1 VKNSCFYVCC
11 NQEDLFL
18 SASIAVP
25 LRKLYSMKRLR
36 LLTILLLPTSIF
48 AQAPD
53 ISLVQNQVIRQSCHV
68 KPGQYHLQAGSE
80 IYTEPVDM
88 AALHAVIVIEGN
100 GITVDF
106 QSAELS
112 STTDITRPDQF
123 TGLAILIKGKHITL
137 KNAVVRGFK
146 IALLAQ
152 DADSLHLENCDFSYN
167 YRPQLRSIREREDF
181 SDWLSYHHNEHDEWL
196 RYGAAFYLK
205 NCQAATVK
213 GCRATGCQNALLMNG
228 CDDGLV
234 YNNFFH
240 FNSGLGIGLYRS
252 SRNKLM
258 HNFLDWNVRGFS
270 HRFYER
276 GQDSAGILLYE
287 QCNNNLIAFNSV
299 THSGDG
305 LFLWA
310 GQSTMDHGQG
320 GCNDNLIYGNDF
332 SNAPT
337 NGIEATFSR
346 NTIQGNLIRGC
357 TYGIWAG
364 YSYESLLMGNLI
376 AGCKTG
382 IAIENGQQNTISRNL
397 FMGDTTGINIWARE
411 TQPPDWGYAQQRDVS
426 SRHDTIDRNVFL
438 GVRKPLKISNAH
450 HISVNGENLFEG
462 FETLLETPKPN
473 EGLKFLRNDVYGT
486 RTELERVWSNPAL
499 AASKNVNFSH
509 TEKPEN
515 PYTPLDIRLA
525 ELHEPDSLPDGM
537 LAVLPETFPQG
548 RRFIMVDA
556 WGPFDFRRPI
566 ATLDTLAGNLYGL
579 VLIGPAGD
587 WKVTGMKGV
596 KKISAQKGRV
606 PTSLTVE
613 RDPAADGVEINFDC
627 VGSQPITTVFGQKI
641 DAGKPYSFNFKRF
654 DKKIRWQIKYYNYAE
669 KIPTINFRQQKPA
682 AEQSVEELYFAW
694 WGKPIEG
701 VQEDFFATVSTTT
714 VDVAPGEYVL
724 ELTSDDGAR
733 LYVDGKLMMDHWDVH
748 EPVTDTVTVSL
759 GGRHSLLIEHFEA
772 TGFATL
778 GFRLQP
784 K

>member
-1 VKNSCFYVCC
+1 
-11 NQEDLFL
+11 
-18 SASIAVP
+18 
-25 LRKLYSMKRLR
+25 MKRLR
-36 LLTILLLPTSIF
+36 LLTIFLLPTSMF
-48 AQAPD
+48 AQTTE
-53 ISLVQNQVIRQSCHV
+53 ISLEQNQVIRASCHV
-68 KPGQYHLQAGSE
+68 KPGQYHLQAG
-80 IYTEPVDM
+80 TETYAGPIDLS
-88 AALHAVIVIEGN
+88 ALNAVITIEGD

-112 STTDITRPDQF
+112 SMADITRPDQF

-137 KNAVVRGFK
+137 KNAVVHGFK

-167 YRPQLRSIREREDF
+167 YRPRLRSIREREDF
-181 SDWLSYHHNEHDEWL
+181 SDWLSYHNNEKDEWL

-205 NCQAATVK
+205 NCRAATVK
-213 GCRATGCQNALLMNG
+213 GCRATGCQNALLLSGSN
-228 CDDGLV
+228 DGLV

-270 HRFYER
+270 YRFYER

-287 QCNNNLIAFNSV
+287 QSHENLIAFNSV
-299 THSGDG
+299 THCGDG

-310 GQSTMDHGQG
+310 GQSTMDSGQG

-346 NTIQGNLIRGC
+346 NTMQGNLIRGC

-376 AGCKTG
+376 AGCKTA

-397 FMGDTTGINIWARE
+397 LMGDTTGINIWARE
-411 TQPPDWGYAQQRDVS
+411 TQPADWGYAQKRDVS
-426 SRHDTIDRNVFL
+426 SRNDTIDRNVFL
-438 GVRKPLKISNAH
+438 GVRKPLKISHSN
-450 HISVNGENLFEG
+450 HISVNGENLFQD
-462 FETLLETPKPN
+462 FETLLETPLPN
-473 EGLKFLRNDVYGT
+473 EGFKFLRNDVYGT
-486 RTELERVWSNPAL
+486 IAELERVWNNPAL

-509 TEKPEN
+509 TGKPEN

-548 RRFIMVDA
+548 RRFIVVDN
-556 WGPFDFRRPI
+556 WGPYDFRRPM
-566 ATLDTLAGNLYGL
+566 ATLDTLSGNLYAL
-579 VLIGPAGD
+579 VLIGPVGD
-587 WKVTGMKGV
+587 WRVANMKGV
-596 KKISAQKGRV
+596 KKISAQKGKI
-606 PTSLTVE
+606 PTTLTVE
-613 RDPAADGVEINFDC
+613 RDPASDGVEINFDYL
-627 VGSQPITTVFGQKI
+627 GSQPITTVFGQKI
-641 DAGKPYSFNFKRF
+641 AAQKPYSFDFKRF
-654 DKKIRWQIKYYNYAE
+654 DKKLYWKIKYYHCAGN
-669 KIPTINFRQQKPA
+669 IPESNFDQQKPL

-694 WGKPIEG
+694 WGKPFEG
-701 VQEDFFATVSTTT
+701 VQEDSFATVSTTT
-714 VDVAPGEYVL
+714 FDVAPGEYVL

-733 LYVDGKLMMDHWDVH
+733 LYIDGKLLIDHWDVH
-748 EPVTDTVTVSL
+748 EPATDTITVPL
-759 GGRHSLLIEHFEA
+759 GGRHSLVIEHFEA

-778 GFRLQP
+778 GFRMFP